1 MGPIN
6 FNKAQPIHLEQYDN
20 NLYYRHNGCW
30 ICLAT
35 NCKLLLGFGDYH
47 GFKYVDTDECL
58 HHFYDEYK
66 NSDIAYYEKHES
78 YEYVMDQ
85 RTSICYLVTE
95 DAIIKYSEELC
106 KEYLKVK
113 EDIDR
118 LSDDS
123 KLHSDNPYVKKRV
136 G

>member
-1 MGPIN
+1 MGIIN
-6 FNKAQPIHLEQYDN
+6 FNKAKPIELERRDN

-58 HHFYDEYK
+58 HHFYDEFK

-78 YEYVMDQ
+78 YEKVMDQ

-106 KEYLKVK
+106 KEFPKVK
-113 EDIDR
+113 EDIDN

-123 KLHSDNPYVKKRV
+123 KLRSDNPYVKKRV

>member
-1 MGPIN
+1 MTTVN
-6 FNKAQPIHLEQYDN
+6 FNKAKPIELVQYDN
-20 NLYYRHNGCW
+20 NLYYRHKGCW

-47 GFKYVDTDECL
+47 GFKYVDSDECL
-58 HHFYDEYK
+58 HHFYDEFK

-78 YEYVMDQ
+78 YEQVMDQ

-95 DAIIKYSEELC
+95 EAILKYSEELC
-106 KEYLKVK
+106 KEYPKVK
-113 EDIDR
+113 EDIDN

-123 KLHSDNPYVKKRV
+123 KLRSDNPYIKKRV